1 MIKIITKCFRNSKK
15 DSNTFVEAGEKKKV
29 RKSFKEESDID
40 LKNDVKKHSCLRGSE
55 PTFIWL

>member
-29 RKSFKEESDID
+29 RKSFKEDGIASAVV
-40 LKNDVKKHSCLRGSE
+40 LKKDCD
-55 PTFIWL
+55 